1 MICFSE
7 PENVD
12 GEKRAEL
19 IGLIRS
25 EKVNREERLTSEL
38 IEKLKGENVVRIS
51 HENGNL
57 YHQRRR
63 YADGELIFLVN
74 SSMDEKTSVQL
85 AYPEGNALYELDA
98 LTGKIYTYPANGK
111 GTDTF
116 EVEPARNLLL
126 FIRKGSEKNPP
137 RE

>member
-1 MICFSE
+1 MSREICDWKSRLFHHNSATTHRKYQSAYLLLIATV
-7 PENVD
+7 PVRGRKID
-12 GEKRAEL
+12 LLLRAGKRRWRKRAEL

-63 YADGELIFLVN
+63 YADG
-74 SSMDEKTSVQL
+74 SSSGQFVD
-85 AYPEGNALYELDA
+85 G
-98 LTGKIYTYPANGK
+98 
-111 GTDTF
+111 
-116 EVEPARNLLL
+116 
-126 FIRKGSEKNPP
+126 
-137 RE
+137 